1 MSRNL
6 LGNVCKGIESAQG
19 LFLLFFE
26 RRNIMKFIEDL
37 KFVYHLSKWEK
48 AYKKGDEAGMTKH
61 GAIVNSMCKA

>member
-1 MSRNL
+1 MF
-6 LGNVCKGIESAQG
+6 VKGSSPHKDS
-19 LFLLFFE
+19 FFYFFE
-26 RRNIMKFIEDL
+26 RRIVMKFVEDL